1 MRVLLTGANGFVGS
15 HILDELC
22 QRGIETAILL
32 RSTSSTLLISQH
44 LNQVE
49 IIRGSLNDISSLRKA
64 VEKITHIIHC
74 AGLVRALN
82 PTEFFKV
89 NRDGTQNLVSAV
101 NSAGKNVER
110 FILFSSLAASGPSSQ
125 DQPRREEDEPSPIS
139 YYGES
144 KLAGEKVVIGEC
156 KVNYTILRPPAV
168 YGPRD
173 GEFLRLFKA
182 VKNHILPM
190 FGGGKQPLS
199 LVYVKDLASTAV
211 ETLFASKTT
220 GKIYF
225 VASPEFTTALGFA
238 KTIKEVMNVWTVP
251 LCLPVQGL
259 YPVCLSQEIF
269 SKITKKPTVLDRQK
283 YKELSA
289 PGWTCDVSKIKN
301 ELGLICKTSLKQG
314 IEQTLQWYYSE
325 RWIK

>member
-32 RSTSSTLLISQH
+32 RSTSSTSLISQH
-44 LNQVE
+44 LNHVE
-49 IIRGSLNDISSLRKA
+49 IIRGSLDDISSLRKA

-74 AGLVRALN
+74 AGLVRALD
-82 PTEFFKV
+82 PAEFFKA
-89 NRDGTQNLVSAV
+89 NRDGAQNLVSAV
-101 NSAGKNVER
+101 NSVGKNVER

-125 DQPRREEDEPSPIS
+125 EQPRREEDEPSPIS

-144 KLAGEKVVIGEC
+144 KLAGEKVVISQC

-173 GEFLRLFKA
+173 MEFFRLFKA
-182 VKNHILPM
+182 VKSHILPI

-199 LVYVKDLASTAV
+199 LVYVKDLASIAV
-211 ETLFASKTT
+211 ETLFNSKAI

-225 VASPEFTTALGFA
+225 VANPEFTTALGLA
-238 KTIKEVMNVWTVP
+238 NAIKEAMNVWTVP

-259 YPVCLSQEIF
+259 YPICLCQEII
-269 SKITKKPTVLDRQK
+269 SKVTKKPSMLDRQK

-289 PGWTCDVSKIKN
+289 TGWTCDVSKIKN
-301 ELGLICKTSLKQG
+301 ELGLVCKTSLKQG
-314 IEQTLQWYYSE
+314 AEQTAQWYYSE
-325 RWIK
+325 RWLK

>member
-32 RSTSSTLLISQH
+32 RSTSSTAMISQR

-49 IIRGSLNDISSLRKA
+49 IVRGSLDDLSSLQKA
-64 VEKITHIIHC
+64 VEKATHIIHC

-82 PTEFFKV
+82 PSEFFKV
-89 NRDGTQNLVSAV
+89 NCEGTKNLVSAV

-110 FILFSSLAASGPSSQ
+110 FVHFSSLAASGPSSPQ
-125 DQPRREEDEPSPIS
+125 QPRREEDEPSPIS

-199 LVYVKDLASTAV
+199 LVYVKDLASIAV
-211 ETLFASKTT
+211 ETLFASAAT

-225 VASPEFTTALGFA
+225 VASPEFTTALGIA
-238 KTIKEVMNVWTVP
+238 ETIKEVMNVWTVP

-259 YPVCLSQEIF
+259 YPVCLCQEIV
-269 SKITKKPTVLDRQK
+269 SKITKKPSVLDRQK

-289 PGWTCDVSKIKN
+289 PAWTCDVSKIRN

-314 IEQTLQWYYSE
+314 VEQTLQWYYSE
-325 RWIK
+325 RWLK